1 MGGAVWGVWWG
12 LYLLGVENAVM
23 RPLRVLPL
31 YTDEENFKKDTPTK
45 QDLGTFRGFF
55 TNFSMS
61 THLKWEPESPT
72 TKA

>member
-1 MGGAVWGVWWG
+1 MQLWD
-12 LYLLGVENAVM
+12 LLGY
-23 RPLRVLPL
+23 L
-31 YTDEENFKKDTPTK
+31 YTDEEHFKKDTPTK